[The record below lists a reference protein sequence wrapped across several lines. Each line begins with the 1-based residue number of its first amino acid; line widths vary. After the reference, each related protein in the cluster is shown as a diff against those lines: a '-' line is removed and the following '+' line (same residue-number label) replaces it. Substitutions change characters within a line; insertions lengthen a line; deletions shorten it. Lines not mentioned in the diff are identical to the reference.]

1 MCVKI
6 YLLNEAKFEGVEN
19 LILNEIKF
27 FDFNVNLKDF
37 NALILTSKNALK
49 ALEKA
54 KIELDFTLQIY
65 AVGEKTAKEAKKLG
79 FTKIKIPS
87 LAYGKTLFDEFKEEL
102 KGRKCLYL
110 RGKNIAS
117 RLNEDLRNYGVKLK
131 ELIVYE
137 NVFKPC
143 KIELKQPAIFI
154 FSSPLSALNFLKSYK
169 AHPKDVFI
177 AIGLSTAKALKD
189 FKCHL
194 AKEPTIK
201 ACVDL
206 ARLYKTSL
214 QQD

>member
-1 MCVKI
+1 MKI
-6 YLLNEAKFEGVEN
+6 YLLNEAKFKGVEN

-37 NALILTSKNALK
+37 NALILTSKNAVK
-49 ALEKA
+49 ALERA
-54 KIELDFTLQIY
+54 KIKLNFTLQIY

-87 LAYGKTLFDEFKEEL
+87 LAYGKTLFDEFKDEL
-102 KGRKCLYL
+102 KGQKCLYL

-117 RLNEDLRNYGVKLK
+117 KLNEDLQNYGVKLK
-131 ELIVYE
+131 EVIVYE
-137 NVFKPC
+137 NVFKAY

-154 FSSPLSALNFLKSYK
+154 LTSPHSVLNFLKFYK
-169 AHPKDVFI
+169 AHPKDHFI
-177 AIGLSTAKALKD
+177 AIGQSTAKNLKGLQ
-189 FKCHL
+189 FSL
-194 AKEPTIK
+194 AKEATIK

-214 QQD
+214 RQD